1 MEPSDE
7 PEILP
12 NPNEDLQVVQNDFVA
27 QFKMNKR
34 TLKDLCNQ
42 IETEEKDLN
51 KNSQDEGNQS
61 DRQQNATKIDDSG
74 SEEDVLLQEI
84 QGNILGIIDKSDQ
97 APMVVDKKKPK
108 KFQDSSSKKPPKTAQ

>member
-74 SEEDVLLQEI
+74 SEEDVLL
-84 QGNILGIIDKSDQ
+84 
-97 APMVVDKKKPK
+97 
-108 KFQDSSSKKPPKTAQ
+108 